1 MKLFKLVYY
10 VDGVKNTLHT
20 DSEEYFE
27 EVKNENCETKRE
39 SDDHPS

>member
-1 MKLFKLVYY
+1 MKLFKLEYY

-27 EVKNENCETKRE
+27 EVKNENCQTIGEP
-39 SDDHPS
+39 DDSSG